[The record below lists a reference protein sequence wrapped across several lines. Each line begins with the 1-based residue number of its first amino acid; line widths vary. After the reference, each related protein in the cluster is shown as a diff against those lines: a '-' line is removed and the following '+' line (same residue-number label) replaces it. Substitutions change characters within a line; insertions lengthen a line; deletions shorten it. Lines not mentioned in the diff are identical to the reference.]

1 MGRKSKSQE
10 FYYIGKTW
18 RIDLDSLNFI
28 LQHKGTNKEGGEGT
42 TWKTVGFF
50 QTVKQLYNAL
60 VEKGIKESNLADIKI
75 LNEKMDELHSLI
87 NKGISDGFMEKEKVN
102 G

>member
-1 MGRKSKSQE
+1 MENSR
-10 FYYIGKTW
+10 
-18 RIDLDSLNFI
+18 
-28 LQHKGTNKEGGEGT
+28 
-42 TWKTVGFF
+42 FF